1 MRILVVSI
9 NVAPWGGSEELWKLL
24 ALKGLAEGHEVMVSV
39 FAHQKRNQNLTELKE
54 QGAILHQRPLP
65 SYYNQQPFAYRALSE
80 LKSLLGMD
88 KTSLDW
94 RAVRAWK
101 PEVVVISSGETFDHY
116 LHHQSYLI
124 SYCKENRIPFYLISQ
139 RNWEWDMAVDQDFRE
154 SRKRLIEDCQGF
166 FFVSYQNYKMACS
179 QLAMEIPKARIIQ
192 NPLKVSLESNL
203 SYPKSSIPKMAYVA
217 RLETSIK
224 GQDLFLQALSSPKF
238 SSIKFELTF
247 YGTGPDE
254 QHLRDLV
261 SYYGLE
267 GKVFFGGHVA
277 DVSEIWRNHQ
287 LLVLCSLAEGTPLSL
302 IEAMA
307 CGRAALVTQVGDS
320 AFWLSNSGFVV
331 AGHQVVNI
339 QKALQEALDEFPN
352 WEKLGQH
359 CKERVIEKRDSEEID
374 ALLECVVGKKDL
386 NQTGLDPE
394 EFLAKMTKEE

>member
-9 NVAPWGGSEELWKLL
+9 NVAPWGGSEELWKSL
-24 ALKGLAEGHEVMVSV
+24 AMKGLAQGDEVMVSV
-39 FAHQKRNQNLTELKE
+39 FAHQNLNPNLAELVAH
-54 QGAILHQRPLP
+54 GAILHQRPLP
-65 SYYNQQPFAYRALSE
+65 SYYNEQPFAYRALSE
-80 LKSLLGMD
+80 LKSRLGMD
-88 KTSLDW
+88 KTSMDW
-94 RAVRAWK
+94 RAVKAWK

-124 SYCKENRIPFYLISQ
+124 TYCKDNRVPFHLISQ
-139 RNWEWDMAVDQDFRE
+139 RNWEWDMSVDQEFRE

-179 QLAMEIPKARIIQ
+179 QLAMDIPKARIIQ

-203 SYPKSSIPKMAYVA
+203 SYPKSGIPKMAYVA

-224 GQDLFLQALSSPKF
+224 GQDLFLQALSSPRF
-238 SSIKFELTF
+238 SSLQFELTF

-254 QHLRDLV
+254 KHLRDLV

-277 DVSEIWRNHQ
+277 DVSEIWRTHQ

-307 CGRAALVTQVGDS
+307 CGRTGLVTQVGDS
-320 AFWLSNSGFVV
+320 AIWLSNSGFVV
-331 AGHQVVNI
+331 SGHQVENI
-339 QKALQEALDEFPN
+339 QKALQEAIDNFSN
-352 WEKLGQH
+352 WEKLGQQ
-359 CKERVIEKRDSEEID
+359 CKGRVIEKRDFEEID
-374 ALLECVVGKKDL
+374 GLLECVVGKRNL
-386 NQTGLDPE
+386 HQTGQDPE
-394 EFLAKMTKEE
+394 EFFSKMAREE